1 MTHFLTA
8 MFALGTGIAFALS
21 ATAAGLLVANVLGG
35 GS

>member
-1 MTHFLTA
+1 MTHFFTA
-8 MFALGTGIAFALS
+8 MFALGTAIAFALS